1 MSYYK
6 NQKYTI
12 STNYDFNPNMAS
24 LTMLYTPIIGANA
37 ITLYSFFVSEARLQ
51 SELRG
56 ISSNHSRI
64 FVQLQTGHKEF
75 NEVKKKLEAIGLM
88 ETYMEET
95 NNEVKYIYV
104 LKEPQNWINFTTNA
118 KLKHLLSERI
128 GQKEFDRL
136 TYTFMDK
143 RIPKTALN
151 ITMPFDKFFNDDSI
165 NEINVFDFDRLY
177 NDLIK
182 HTKSI
187 VSIKDDVKALIETY
201 FKTYQLTFNEILNC
215 CFQSVEQNKSGYMVN
230 IFLLNNKLKLLIDSS
245 SVIGIKDTIK
255 INRNAM
261 IFFSNSKID
270 NIHYIISDYKNINSE
285 QYLSLI
291 QKLSLSEEDRK
302 FIAQLKKSYKLPD
315 CLINVLIDYSIMK
328 NKGRLELNYIK
339 RIALSVNRLG
349 IDNVES
355 IINYLRAAN
364 NKQNLKLVSEP
375 IKPIQKPI
383 QINSKAKNIN
393 ASNTIEWD

>member
-6 NQKYTI
+6 NQKYI
-12 STNYDFNPNMAS
+12 VSINYDFNPNMSS

-37 ITLYSFFVSEARLQ
+37 LTLYTFFVNEAKLQ

-75 NEVKKKLEAIGLM
+75 NEVKKKLEAIGLL

-104 LKEPQNWINFTTNA
+104 LKEPLNWMEFTANA
-118 KLKHLLSERI
+118 KLKHLLSESI
-128 GQKEFDRL
+128 GEKEFDRL
-136 TYTFMDK
+136 TYTFMNK

-151 ITMPFDKFFNDDSI
+151 ITMPFDKFFNDESVSKI
-165 NEINVFDFDRLY
+165 KVFDFDRLY

-187 VSIKDDVKALIETY
+187 VAIKDDVKALIETY
-201 FKTYQLTFNEILNC
+201 SKTHQLTFNEILNC
-215 CFQSVEQNKSGYMVN
+215 CFQSIEQNRSGYMVN
-230 IFLLNNKLKLLIDSS
+230 VFLLNDKLKLLIDTS
-245 SVIGIKDTIK
+245 SVIGIKETIK

-261 IFFSNSKID
+261 IFFSNAKIS
-270 NIHYIISDYKNINSE
+270 NLQYIISDYKNINSE

-291 QKLSLSEEDRK
+291 QKISLSEEDRK
-302 FIAQLKKSYKLPD
+302 VIAQLKKSYKLPD
-315 CLINVLIDYSIMK
+315 CLINVLVDYCIMK
-328 NKGRLELNYIK
+328 NKGRLEINYLK
-339 RIALSVNRLG
+339 RIALSINRLG
-349 IDNVES
+349 IDSVES

-364 NKQNLKLVSEP
+364 NKRSLKLGDEA
-375 IKPIQKPI
+375 IKMIANPK
-383 QINSKAKNIN
+383 QISSKTKVNN
-393 ASNTIEWD
+393 ASNAIDWD